1 MGRVVWFVLFAIT
14 VIGMFVIKNRVIGLE
29 NELNGIKA
37 QIQTDQKAIHVLK
50 AEWAYLSNPDRLRT
64 LSKTHAGMKQIDGG
78 RIITISA
85 LPFKAPATKKDLAF
99 AARPSGQIGE
109 AP

>member
-1 MGRVVWFVLFAIT
+1 MGRVVWFLLFAVT

-29 NELNGIKA
+29 KELNGIKA

-50 AEWAYLSNPDRLRT
+50 AEWAYLSNPDRLRA
-64 LSKTHAGMKQIDGG
+64 LGQRHAGMKQIEGN

-85 LPFKAPATKKDLAF
+85 LPFKEPEQKPSVVRVSYSPERSGAT
-99 AARPSGQIGE
+99 P
-109 AP
+109 